1 MSSETTAV
9 LSSTDDRGVAKITL
23 NRPDKHNAFDDKVIG
38 ELHSALEEV
47 AERGDVRVLI
57 LAAEGRSFSAGAD
70 LQWMQR
76 MVDLDYESNLAD
88 ARMLAAM
95 LERLNTMPMPV
106 IARVNGAAYGG
117 AVGLVSCCD
126 IAVATERASF
136 SLSEVKLGL
145 IPATVGPYV
154 VKAMGE
160 RAARRYFLTGE
171 RISAEDALALGLVS
185 ELVDEQALDEAV
197 EKYVQTFLANS
208 PAALTAAKQLIADVA
223 DRPVD
228 AEVIEHTS
236 KLIASIRVSKE
247 GQEGL
252 RAFLEKRAPAWKA

>member
-1 MSSETTAV
+1 
-9 LSSTDDRGVAKITL
+9 
-23 NRPDKHNAFDDKVIG
+23 
-38 ELHSALEEV
+38 
-47 AERGDVRVLI
+47 
-57 LAAEGRSFSAGAD
+57 
-70 LQWMQR
+70 
-76 MVDLDYESNLAD
+76 VDLDYESNLAD
-88 ARMLAAM
+88 ARLLAAM
-95 LERLNTMPMPV
+95 LERLNSMPMPV

-126 IAVATERASF
+126 IAVASERATF

-171 RISAEDALALGLVS
+171 RIAAEDALALGLIS
-185 ELVDEQALDEAV
+185 ELVDEQALDGAV
-197 EKYVQTFLANS
+197 EKHVQTLLANS

-223 DRPVD
+223 DRPVEAD
-228 AEVIEHTS
+228 IIEHTS
-236 KLIASIRVSKE
+236 KLIASIRVSEE

-252 RAFLEKRAPAWKA
+252 RAFLEKRKPAWLAGR